1 MQMTIAEPTVWTDTD
16 RRMMARALELA
27 TKGVGLVSP
36 GPLVGCVVVGAGG
49 EIVGEGFYVF
59 EEIKH
64 AETIALEIAGE
75 KASGGTAYVSLE
87 PHAHYGRTAPCTDAL
102 IAAGIK
108 RVVAPIEDLNP
119 KVSGKGF
126 AHLRAAGVNVETGL
140 LRDEATHV
148 NEAYLHYMST
158 ALPFVHLKLAVSL
171 DGKIATRTGDSRWIT
186 GPEARARAH
195 ELRHQYDAI
204 LVGAGT
210 ATTDDPLLS
219 DRSGLPRRR
228 PLVRVVLD
236 SHVRLSPESQLAITT
251 SEAPVIVFGDPESP
265 GTAALRAQG
274 VEVVELG
281 RPRRAAPTVDASLV
295 NTTVG
300 AALRGRPSV
309 NDVLRELGSRSLQ
322 SVLVE
327 GGSTIAGEFLDGGL
341 VNKVTFFI
349 APKIVGGVDAP
360 SAIGGKGIEAMSE
373 VLELEGVT
381 VVQHGKDVE
390 VTGYPFIKASG
401 KGSPADEG

>member
-1 MQMTIAEPTVWTDTD
+1 MVTTIIEPAMTWTETD
-16 RRMMARALELA
+16 RRMMARALDLA
-27 TKGVGLVSP
+27 VKGVGQVSP
-36 GPLVGCVVVGAGG
+36 GPLVGCVVVGAKG

-59 EEIKH
+59 EDVKH
-64 AETIALEIAGE
+64 AETIALDMAG
-75 KASGGTAYVSLE
+75 ARARGGTAYVSLE
-87 PHAHYGRTAPCTDAL
+87 PHAHHGRTSPCTDAL

-126 AHLRAAGVNVETGL
+126 AHLRAAGVQVETGL
-140 LRDEATHV
+140 LSEEATQL

-158 ALPFVHLKLAVSL
+158 GLPFVHLKIAVSL

-195 ELRHQYDAI
+195 ELRHAYDAI

-210 ATTDDPLLS
+210 ATTDDPLLT

-236 SHVRLSPESQLAITT
+236 RHVQLSPESHLATTT
-251 SEAPVIVFGDPESP
+251 SEAPVIVFGDPEMP
-265 GTAALRAQG
+265 GTAALRTQG
-274 VEVVELG
+274 VEIEKHRDLC
-281 RPRRAAPTVDASLV
+281 A
-295 NTTVG
+295 
-300 AALRGRPSV
+300 
-309 NDVLRELGSRSLQ
+309 VLRTLGSRSLQ

-327 GGSTIAGEFLDGGL
+327 GGSTIAGEFVDAGL

-349 APKIVGGVDAP
+349 APKIIGGADAP
-360 SAIGGKGIEAMSE
+360 SAIGGSGVEAMSE
-373 VLELEGVT
+373 ALELEHVT
-381 VVQHGKDVE
+381 VVQHGKDIE
-390 VTGYPFIKASG
+390 VTGYPR

>member
-1 MQMTIAEPTVWTDTD
+1 MQTTIAEPTTTWTDTD
-16 RRMMARALELA
+16 RRMMARALDLA
-27 TKGVGLVSP
+27 AKGVGQVSP
-36 GPLVGCVVVGAGG
+36 GPLVGCVVVSSTA

-64 AETIALEIAGE
+64 AETIALELAGD
-75 KASGGTAYVSLE
+75 KARGGTAYVSLE

-102 IAAGIK
+102 IAADIK

-126 AHLRAAGVNVETGL
+126 AHLRAAGIKVETGL
-140 LRDEATHV
+140 LRDEATQV

-158 ALPFVHLKLAVSL
+158 GLPFVHLKLAVSL

-195 ELRHQYDAI
+195 ELRHQYDSI

-236 SHVRLSPESQLAITT
+236 DQLRLSPESTLAKTT
-251 SEAPVIVFGDPESP
+251 SQAPVVVFGDPESS

-274 VEVVELG
+274 VEI
-281 RPRRAAPTVDASLV
+281 V
-295 NTTVG
+295 NSKPDLPG
-300 AALRGRPSV
+300 
-309 NDVLRELGSRSLQ
+309 VLRELGSRSLQ

-327 GGSTIAGEFLDGGL
+327 GGSTIAAGFLDAGL

-349 APKIVGGVDAP
+349 APKIIGGTDAP
-360 SAIGGKGIEAMSE
+360 SAIGGCGVQAMSE
-373 VLELEGVT
+373 ALELERVI
-381 VVQHGKDVE
+381 VVQRGKDIE
-390 VTGYPFIKASG
+390 VTGYPRTT
-401 KGSPADEG
+401 KGSPTDEG

>member
-16 RRMMARALELA
+16 RRMMARALDLA
-27 TKGVGLVSP
+27 VKGVGLVSP
-36 GPLVGCVVVGAGG
+36 GPLVGCVVVSPAG
-49 EIVGEGFYVF
+49 EIIGEGFYVF
-59 EEIKH
+59 EDIKH
-64 AETIALEIAGE
+64 AETIALNIAGE
-75 KASGGTAYVSLE
+75 KARGGTAYVSLE

-108 RVVAPIEDLNP
+108 RVVAPIQDLNP

-126 AHLRAAGVNVETGL
+126 AHLRSAGLKVETGL
-140 LRDEATHV
+140 LSDEATQV

-158 ALPFVHLKLAVSL
+158 ARPFVHLKLAVSL

-195 ELRHQYDAI
+195 ELRHAYDAI

-210 ATTDDPLLS
+210 VTTDDPLLS

-236 SHVRLSPESQLAITT
+236 RQLRLSPESRLATGT

-274 VEVVELG
+274 VEIAKPRDLCGVLHELG
-281 RPRRAAPTVDASLV
+281 T
-295 NTTVG
+295 
-300 AALRGRPSV
+300 
-309 NDVLRELGSRSLQ
+309 RSIQ

-327 GGSTIAGEFLDGGL
+327 GGSTIAGEFLDAGL

-349 APKIVGGVDAP
+349 APKIVGGADAP
-360 SAIGGKGIEAMSE
+360 SAIGGSGVEAMAE
-373 VLELEGVT
+373 ALELERVT
-381 VVQHGKDVE
+381 VAQHGKDIE
-390 VTGYPFIKASG
+390 VTGYPR
-401 KGSPADEG
+401 KGSPTDEG

>member
-16 RRMMARALELA
+16 RRMMGRALDLA
-27 TKGVGLVSP
+27 LKGVGQVSP
-36 GPLVGCVVVGAGG
+36 GPLVGCVVVSPAG

-64 AETIALEIAGE
+64 AETIALDIAGE
-75 KASGGTAYVSLE
+75 KARGGTAYVSLE

-108 RVVAPIEDLNP
+108 RIVAPIEDLNP

-126 AHLRAAGVNVETGL
+126 AHLRAAGLKVETGL
-140 LRDEATHV
+140 LSDEAAQV

-158 ALPFVHLKLAVSL
+158 GLPFVHLKMAVSL

-186 GPEARARAH
+186 GLEARARAH
-195 ELRHQYDAI
+195 ELRHAYDAI

-210 ATTDDPLLS
+210 VTTDDPLLS

-236 SHVRLSPESQLAITT
+236 RQLRLSPESRLATT
-251 SEAPVIVFGDPESP
+251 ASEAPVIVFGDSESL
-265 GTAALRAQG
+265 GTAALRTQG
-274 VEVVELG
+274 VEIAKDRDLCG
-281 RPRRAAPTVDASLV
+281 
-295 NTTVG
+295 
-300 AALRGRPSV
+300 
-309 NDVLRELGSRSLQ
+309 VLRELGTRSLQ

-327 GGSTIAGEFLDGGL
+327 GGSTIASEFLDAGL

-349 APKIVGGVDAP
+349 APKIIGGTEAP
-360 SAIGGKGIEAMSE
+360 SAIGGRGVEAMAE
-373 VLELEGVT
+373 ALELERVT
-381 VVQHGKDVE
+381 VTQRGKDIE
-390 VTGYPFIKASG
+390 VTGYPR
-401 KGSPADEG
+401 KGSPTDEG

>member
-1 MQMTIAEPTVWTDTD
+1 MQMMMAEPTVWTDTD
-16 RRMMARALELA
+16 RRMMTRALDLA
-27 TKGVGLVSP
+27 AKGVGLVSP
-36 GPLVGCVVVGAGG
+36 GPLVGCVVVSSAG
-49 EIVGEGFYVF
+49 ELVGEGFYVF

-64 AETIALEIAGE
+64 AETIALDIAGE
-75 KASGGTAYVSLE
+75 KARGGTAYVSLE

-126 AHLRAAGVNVETGL
+126 GHLRAAGLTVETGL
-140 LRDEATHV
+140 LSDEAAQV
-148 NEAYLHYMST
+148 NEAYLHYMS
-158 ALPFVHLKLAVSL
+158 AARPFVHLKLAVSL

-236 SHVRLSPESQLAITT
+236 QKVRLSPESGLATTT

-265 GTAALRAQG
+265 GTAALRTQG
-274 VEVVELG
+274 VEIEKDRDLC
-281 RPRRAAPTVDASLV
+281 S
-295 NTTVG
+295 
-300 AALRGRPSV
+300 
-309 NDVLRELGSRSLQ
+309 VLRELGSRSLQ

-327 GGSTIAGEFLDGGL
+327 GGSTIAGEFLDAGL

-349 APKIVGGVDAP
+349 APKIIGGVDAP
-360 SAIGGKGIEAMSE
+360 SAIGGTGVEAMAE
-373 VLELEGVT
+373 ALELEKVT
-381 VVQHGKDVE
+381 VAQRGKDIE
-390 VTGYPFIKASG
+390 VTGYPR
-401 KGSPADEG
+401 KGSPTDEG